1 MECDRVKK
9 LLSEYI
15 DKTVDK
21 STGMFIEGH
30 LKGCRDCNYEYM
42 SLKAMVKELGSMG
55 SLQAPKDL
63 LGKIHE
69 RIEANPSEGRAGSF
83 PFFPSWSRIPM
94 ELLAMGLTAVLI
106 FIIFSMIQ
114 PESQVMV
121 TAPAKDATELV
132 METERGLE
140 ETRGDVTDSMAKA
153 TKETVPI
160 QLTLL
165 LGIKPTPIPL
175 PSENLRLIVSGK
187 AAEMPLGK
195 PESGFNAEQG
205 QEMDMETSA
214 YKISDI
220 IEAISLYEGRLISK
234 GYKDG
239 TDEPEYIHLEIP
251 AANYYPFLEKI
262 KDIGTIKTP
271 APDLPEGYQGQAQ
284 IRIQLISSEYVK

>member
-1 MECDRVKK
+1 MKCDRVKK

-15 DKTVDK
+15 DQTVDK
-21 STGMFIEGH
+21 PTGMFIEGH

-55 SLQAPKDL
+55 SLKAPKDL
-63 LGKIHE
+63 LNKIHE
-69 RIEANPSEGRAGSF
+69 RIEANSLEGRTGSF
-83 PFFPSWSRIPM
+83 SFFPSWSRIPM
-94 ELLAMGLTAVLI
+94 ELLTIGLTAVLV
-106 FIIFSMIQ
+106 FIIFNMIQ

-121 TAPAKDATELV
+121 TTPVKDTTGLV

-140 ETRGDVTDSMAKA
+140 EIQGNATDSMTKA
-153 TKETVPI
+153 IKDMSPI

-165 LGIKPTPIPL
+165 LGTKPTPVPL

-187 AAEMPLGK
+187 DAEMPLGT
-195 PESGFNAEQG
+195 PESGFDAEQG
-205 QEMDMETSA
+205 QKTGMKTSA
-214 YKISDI
+214 YQISDI

-234 GYKDG
+234 GYKKG

-251 AANYYPFLEKI
+251 AVNYYPFLEKI
-262 KDIGTIKTP
+262 KDMGTLKTP

-284 IRIQLISSEYVK
+284 IRIQLISSE